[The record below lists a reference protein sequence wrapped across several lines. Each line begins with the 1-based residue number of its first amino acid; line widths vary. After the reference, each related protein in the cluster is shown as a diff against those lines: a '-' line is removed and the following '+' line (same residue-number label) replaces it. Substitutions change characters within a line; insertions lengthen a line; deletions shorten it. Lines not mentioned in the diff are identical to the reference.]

1 MENCKLKSEED
12 NINNVI
18 YNNDTSNY
26 KDITYNKKDETIK
39 LFDKFDEYIISI
51 GKDII
56 RNYLLKTVVYKLKKR
71 FIEVR
76 INQNDLYICF
86 LKDVKQ
92 FDLQNK
98 LKIRKD
104 YENTS
109 LSYYLLVEDINNL
122 EYAFAQAKELYH
134 YLIKPQEPIC
144 ELLFKNISNRIMK
157 LGDNI
162 VCNKLYRDYRF
173 KSKRNFISIT
183 KRKYGLYVRLL
194 KVEDNRNVLDYTY
207 QANDEPLCMTYKIY
221 NKDDIET
228 INPYIKKSYNLSRY
242 VEIDV
247 KNK

>member
-39 LFDKFDEYIISI
+39 LFDKFDKYIISI

-56 RNYLLKTVVYKLKKR
+56 RNYLLKNVVYKLKKR

-98 LKIRKD
+98 LKIKRG
-104 YENTS
+104 YENTA

-122 EYAFAQAKELYH
+122 EYVFELAKELYH
-134 YLIKPQEPIC
+134 YLKKIQEPIY
-144 ELLFKNISNRIMK
+144 ELLFKTISNRIMK

-183 KRKYGLYVRLL
+183 KINYGLYVRLL
-194 KVEDNRNVLDYTY
+194 KVEDNENLLEYSYKT
-207 QANDEPLCMTYKIY
+207 DEDL
-221 NKDDIET
+221 
-228 INPYIKKSYNLSRY
+228 Y
-242 VEIDV
+242 V
-247 KNK
+247 

>member
-1 MENCKLKSEED
+1 MENCKLKSEDD

-51 GKDII
+51 EKDII
-56 RNYLLKTVVYKLKKR
+56 RNYLLKNVVYKLKKR

-98 LKIRKD
+98 LKIRKG

-109 LSYYLLVEDINNL
+109 LSYYLLVENIKNL
-122 EYAFAQAKELYH
+122 EYAFELAKELYG
-134 YLIKPQEPIC
+134 YLKTPHESIC
-144 ELLFKNISNRIMK
+144 ELLFKI
-157 LGDNI
+157 
-162 VCNKLYRDYRF
+162 F
-173 KSKRNFISIT
+173 
-183 KRKYGLYVRLL
+183 
-194 KVEDNRNVLDYTY
+194 
-207 QANDEPLCMTYKIY
+207 Q
-221 NKDDIET
+221 IELW
-228 INPYIKKSYNLSRY
+228 N
-242 VEIDV
+242 
-247 KNK
+247 

>member
-1 MENCKLKSEED
+1 MENCKLKSEDD

-39 LFDKFDEYIISI
+39 LFDKLDEYIISI

-98 LKIRKD
+98 LKIRKG

-109 LSYYLLVEDINNL
+109 LSYYLLVENIKNL
-122 EYAFAQAKELYH
+122 EYAFELAKELYG
-134 YLIKPQEPIC
+134 YLKTPHESIC
-144 ELLFKNISNRIMK
+144 ELLFKI
-157 LGDNI
+157 
-162 VCNKLYRDYRF
+162 F
-173 KSKRNFISIT
+173 
-183 KRKYGLYVRLL
+183 
-194 KVEDNRNVLDYTY
+194 
-207 QANDEPLCMTYKIY
+207 Q
-221 NKDDIET
+221 IELW
-228 INPYIKKSYNLSRY
+228 N
-242 VEIDV
+242 
-247 KNK
+247 

>member
-1 MENCKLKSEED
+1 MENCKLKSEEN

-56 RNYLLKTVVYKLKKR
+56 RNYLLKNVVYKLKKR

-98 LKIRKD
+98 LGIRKG

-109 LSYYLLVEDINNL
+109 LNYYLRVEDINKL
-122 EYAFAQAKELYH
+122 EYAFELAKELYT
-134 YLIKPQEPIC
+134 YLKTPHEPIC
-144 ELLFKNISNRIMK
+144 ELLFENISNRIME

-162 VCNKLYRDYRF
+162 VCNKLYRDYSF

-183 KRKYGLYVRLL
+183 KRNYGLYVRLL
-194 KVEDNRNVLDYTY
+194 KVEDNENLLKYSYKT
-207 QANDEPLCMTYKIY
+207 DE
-221 NKDDIET
+221 
-228 INPYIKKSYNLSRY
+228 NLY
-242 VEIDV
+242 V
-247 KNK
+247 